1 MIDFFARKIDAL
13 RAARAAEKK
22 ATVAVT
28 DEHVE
33 LRGIVASLAEVE
45 WLLLI
50 LVMLYYVAPGT
61 STLEPAGMVASMI
74 AFAVFVIGF
83 NYLARDRGTLRW
95 RVAISTWVMIAFI
108 SWVIWNTGGMQ
119 SPLFNL
125 YLLVIILSAMT
136 LGKLTTMLEIALMGA
151 AYIYVAMHST
161 GEFSLME
168 FSRLMIFF
176 APFLLVAWVT
186 ALLAGDI
193 QAGGLAFKS
202 LAHTDEM
209 TGLLNKRSL
218 NVELEKAIQTAAE
231 RKSPLTVMMLD
242 ADNLKHTN
250 DTFGHDAGDQL
261 ITHVASVLKGS
272 LRASDIVCRY
282 GGDEFVAVLPQM
294 GLAKALEISE
304 RIRKAVALSP
314 FQSRE
319 QALSTSVSVGFSTWP
334 DHTKDL
340 TQLMVLAD
348 ASLYESKRKGRNQ
361 VTNAGQL

>member
-1 MIDFFARKIDAL
+1 MIDFFARKIAL
-13 RAARAAEKK
+13 KVSSPK
-22 ATVAVT
+22 ASAI

-61 STLEPAGMVASMI
+61 SVLQPAAMVVSMI

-83 NYLARDRGTLRW
+83 NYVGRELGTLQW
-95 RVAISTWVMIAFI
+95 RVAISTWVMIGFI

-125 YLLVIILSAMT
+125 YLLVIIISAMT

-151 AYIYVAMHST
+151 AFIYIAIQGA

-168 FSRLMIFF
+168 FSRLMVFF

-186 ALLAGDI
+186 VLLAGDI

-218 NVELEKAIQTAAE
+218 NVELEKAIRVASE
-231 RKSPLTVMMLD
+231 RKSPLTIMMLD

-250 DTFGHDAGDQL
+250 DTFGHDAGDKL

-294 GLAKALEISE
+294 GLAKAMEISE

-314 FQSRE
+314 FESRE
-319 QALSTSVSVGFSTWP
+319 QQLSTSVSVGFSTWP
-334 DHTKDL
+334 DHTGDL
-340 TQLMVLAD
+340 SQLMVLAD

-361 VTNAGQL
+361 VTNAAQL